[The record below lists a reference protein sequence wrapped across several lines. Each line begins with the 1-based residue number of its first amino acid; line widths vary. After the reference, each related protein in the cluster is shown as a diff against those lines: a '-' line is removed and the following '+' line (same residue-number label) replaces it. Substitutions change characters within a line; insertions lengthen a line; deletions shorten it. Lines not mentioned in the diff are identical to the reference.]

1 MIELIRILD
10 LCFKNPSVENDI
22 RGRDKVFLPIV
33 ASFLAWKEDIEG
45 FLIPPQLELRQ
56 SEYDK
61 IKAEKLGVIMARIK
75 DLFCA
80 LKMKDCVL
88 MKLLETI
95 SI

>member
-1 MIELIRILD
+1 M
-10 LCFKNPSVENDI
+10 
-22 RGRDKVFLPIV
+22 FLPIV

>member
-1 MIELIRILD
+1 MIVLIRILD

-33 ASFLAWKEDIEG
+33 ASFLAWKEDSEG

-75 DLFCA
+75 DLFFA
-80 LKMKDCVL
+80 LKMKECVL